1 MNDSGVIV
9 TRGCEGR
16 LTPEEETVD
25 DEERLERITTEVEE
39 LAELAE
45 RILTALPP
53 AVPRSA
59 A

>member
-1 MNDSGVIV
+1 
-9 TRGCEGR
+9 
-16 LTPEEETVD
+16 VD